1 MKRPTTFSELINVI
15 DSKRPLYTG
24 RSISCLRAFMD
35 GWLFGGDPAP
45 DDTLQRF
52 EESLQKKYR
61 LGNISWDRILLL
73 YAQDE
78 CEAYEK
84 FFDEFKTFAR
94 ENVIAP

>member
-15 DSKRPLYTG
+15 DSKCPLYTG

-61 LGNISWDRILLL
+61 LGNISGTGFCCFMLR
-73 YAQDE
+73 
-78 CEAYEK
+78 
-84 FFDEFKTFAR
+84 T
-94 ENVIAP
+94 NVRRMKSFSMSSKHSHAGT